1 MNAVQEFFEAQKTL
15 MSNNRELK
23 KSLIRLAQVGREK
36 RINELTLEE
45 LGTLPGDV
53 KTYQSVGKM
62 YGRAHILLALAASRF
77 NTMVLVRRF
86 LLTPKGDITA
96 DLQTKIQ
103 KADRE
108 VQSLKVLSR

>member
-23 KSLIRLAQVGREK
+23 KLLIRLAQVGREK

-62 YGRAHILLALAASRF
+62 YGRACPACLGCEPL
-77 NTMVLVRRF
+77 
-86 LLTPKGDITA
+86 
-96 DLQTKIQ
+96 
-103 KADRE
+103 
-108 VQSLKVLSR
+108 

>member
-1 MNAVQEFFEAQKTL
+1 M
-15 MSNNRELK
+15 
-23 KSLIRLAQVGREK
+23 G
-36 RINELTLEE
+36 
-45 LGTLPGDV
+45 
-53 KTYQSVGKM
+53 
-62 YGRAHILLALAASRF
+62 AHVLLALAASRS
-77 NTMVLVRRF
+77 NTMVLVHRF